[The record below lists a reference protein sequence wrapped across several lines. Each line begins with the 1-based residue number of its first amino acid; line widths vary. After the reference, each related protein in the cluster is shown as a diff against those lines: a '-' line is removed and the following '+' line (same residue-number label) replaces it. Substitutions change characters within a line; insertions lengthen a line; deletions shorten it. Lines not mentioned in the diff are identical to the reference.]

1 MCEPPSSFL
10 MGFVFWDT
18 GLSAVDPGLV
28 SRPAGRPE
36 FVVGEMVA
44 ERCRLACGGRVC
56 YFSLLPGETCTVPA
70 RRAFHGVL
78 TAE

>member
-36 FVVGEMVA
+36 FVVVEKWWPSGAVWRAGVA
-44 ERCRLACGGRVC
+44 FATSLCCLERPAPCPHAGLSTAC
-56 YFSLLPGETCTVPA
+56 
-70 RRAFHGVL
+70 
-78 TAE
+78 